1 MIDWCIWSLREEM
14 EEENEKIAK
23 SGIDEQELEQKTKTS
38 ETSKIDSTT
47 NGAPSEVG
55 TKQNSSQD
63 LMVEQEVE
71 KKPKKKRNKSN
82 KSVGYQKN
90 TCQNGAVNSDAI
102 EKVATVN
109 DNNEEKV
116 EKPQKKRTRRPKKHR
131 SSGAA
136 KIESNEIENSNLEI
150 DGSKPNIS
158 SSVVGGSTKVQNTTL
173 EKCPKKS
180 YDKPAARR
188 SNNSF
193 KKENDNRQF
202 PEYYMKEVVDHA
214 RKNGVLI
221 SGTLRIHAKSFEEA
235 YVSSPNGGT
244 DFSIQGKFYRV
255 LQ

>member
-1 MIDWCIWSLREEM
+1 M
-14 EEENEKIAK
+14 EEENEKIAE
-23 SGIDEQELEQKTKTS
+23 SGIDEQELEEKTKTS
-38 ETSKIDSTT
+38 ETIKVDNTT
-47 NGAPSEVG
+47 NGAPSDVE
-55 TKQNSSQD
+55 TKQNSSHD
-63 LMVEQEVE
+63 IEVE
-71 KKPKKKRNKSN
+71 KKTKKNRNKSN
-82 KSVGYQKN
+82 KIVGNQKN
-90 TCQNGAVNSDAI
+90 TCQNGAVNPDAI

-136 KIESNEIENSNLEI
+136 KIDSNEIENSNLEI
-150 DGSKPNIS
+150 DGSKSNIS
-158 SSVVGGSTKVQNTTL
+158 SSVVEESTKVQNTTL
-173 EKCPKKS
+173 EKGPKKS

-214 RKNGVLI
+214 RNNGVLI

>member
-1 MIDWCIWSLREEM
+1 M
-14 EEENEKIAK
+14 EEKNEKIGK

-47 NGAPSEVG
+47 NGAPSEVK
-55 TKQNSSQD
+55 TKPENSSHD
-63 LMVEQEVE
+63 IEDVMVEQEVE
-71 KKPKKKRNKSN
+71 KKPKRNRNKSKKN
-82 KSVGYQKN
+82 VGNQKN
-90 TCQNGAVNSDAI
+90 SCQNGSVNSDAI

-150 DGSKPNIS
+150 DGSKPTIS
-158 SSVVGGSTKVQNTTL
+158 SSVVERSTKVQNKTL
-173 EKCPKKS
+173 EKCPIPKKS
-180 YDKPAARR
+180 HDKPAARR

-235 YVSSPNGGT
+235 YVSSPNGDT

>member
-1 MIDWCIWSLREEM
+1 M
-14 EEENEKIAK
+14 
-23 SGIDEQELEQKTKTS
+23 
-38 ETSKIDSTT
+38 T
-47 NGAPSEVG
+47 NPV
-55 TKQNSSQD
+55 
-63 LMVEQEVE
+63 VE
-71 KKPKKKRNKSN
+71 
-82 KSVGYQKN
+82 
-90 TCQNGAVNSDAI
+90 
-102 EKVATVN
+102 
-109 DNNEEKV
+109 
-116 EKPQKKRTRRPKKHR
+116 
-131 SSGAA
+131 
-136 KIESNEIENSNLEI
+136 
-150 DGSKPNIS
+150 
-158 SSVVGGSTKVQNTTL
+158 GSTKIQSTTQ

-180 YDKPAARR
+180 HDKPAARR